1 MSTSLA
7 HEPDLTGRGA
17 SRQDV
22 ITFAKG
28 LPGFEACRGFVLG
41 ATDNSAL
48 HCLSS
53 IDGPEASF
61 LAVDPRRVLPGY
73 RCQLTEADRFQLGAA
88 EGSDDGLLWL
98 ALLMAEPNGE
108 VTVNLRAPVVINPE
122 RMVGQQVIPYQ
133 SIYPLR
139 HVLIGVE

>member
-7 HEPDLTGRGA
+7 HEPDLTGPA
-17 SRQDV
+17 SRTDV

-28 LPGFEACRGFVLG
+28 LPGFETCRGFVLG

-48 HCLSS
+48 HCLKSV
-53 IDGPEASF
+53 DGPEASF
-61 LAVDPRRVLPGY
+61 LAVDPRRVLPSY
-73 RCQLTEADRFQLGAA
+73 RCQLTESDRLQLGAA
-88 EGSDDGLLWL
+88 EGDDDGLLWL

-108 VTVNLRAPVVINPE
+108 VTVNLRAPVVINPAG
-122 RMVGQQVIPYQ
+122 MVGQQVIPFQ

>member
-1 MSTSLA
+1 MTTSLA

-17 SRQDV
+17 TRKDV
-22 ITFAKG
+22 ITFSKG
-28 LPGFEACRGFVLG
+28 LPGFETCRGFVLS

-48 HCLSS
+48 QCLTS
-53 IDGPEASF
+53 IDGPDASF

-98 ALLMAEPNGE
+98 ALLMPEANGQ
-108 VTVNLRAPVVINPE
+108 VTVNLRAPVVINPDQ
-122 RMVGQQVIPYQ
+122 MVGQQVIPYH

-139 HVLIGVE
+139 HVLIEVE